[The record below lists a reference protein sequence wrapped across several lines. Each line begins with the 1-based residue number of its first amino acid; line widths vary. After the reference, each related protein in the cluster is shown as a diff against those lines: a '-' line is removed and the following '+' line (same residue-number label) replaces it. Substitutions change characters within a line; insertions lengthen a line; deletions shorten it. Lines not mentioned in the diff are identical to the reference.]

1 MSLDVNMK
9 DIERKI
15 YMVYHEDGLVDIAIG
30 LVFLGWG
37 VLLAVGPPFL
47 IVLLGPI
54 ALLIYYF
61 GKRDVSVPRVGI
73 IEPGRKMANRMLSLF
88 IALIGLG
95 LLALVSLILLSQLGP
110 GSLEEYSLAL
120 VGLIVA
126 GGVCLLGYLLQAI
139 RLYVYAV
146 LLFVAFTAG
155 EYLTGSVTVVDPFLL
170 SVIIAGLVI
179 LASGVLVLIRFIR
192 RYPLPSEEV

>member
-1 MSLDVNMK
+1 MSLDLNMK

-61 GKRDVSVPRVGI
+61 GKRDISVPRVGI
-73 IEPGRKMANRMLSLF
+73 IEPGRKMANRMLSLVM
-88 IALIGLG
+88 ALLGMG
-95 LLALVSLILLSQLGP
+95 LLALVTLILFSQLGP
-110 GSLEEYSLAL
+110 GALEDYSLAL

-126 GGVCLLGYLLQAI
+126 IGVCLLGYLLQAI
-139 RLYVYAV
+139 RLYLYAA
-146 LLFVAFTAG
+146 LLFVAFAAG
-155 EYLTGSVTVVDPFLL
+155 EALTSSVTAVDTFLL
-170 SVIIAGLVI
+170 SVIIAGLII
-179 LASGVLVLIRFIR
+179 LVSGLLVLFRFIR
-192 RYPLPSEEV
+192 RYPLPPEGV

>member
-73 IEPGRKMANRMLSLF
+73 IEPGRKTANRMLSLF